1 MIELPETPA
10 PNGASPALMDFG
22 IDLVPPTG
30 AAELRVDRPGSRF
43 TIEVSFPPMAPDV
56 SRVFVSRL
64 LEAKRAGVRIP
75 FPLIGVDQGLPGLP
89 VMNGA
94 GQAGTTIGIRGFAP
108 SYVFKEGFWLSIES
122 ESGQHYLHNCRTT
135 GAADANGTAQI
146 RIEPALRHPFA
157 DGAKVHFAKPMI
169 EGRPQ
174 GSEWGWQIPVNRL
187 IALSVPIREVA

>member
-10 PNGASPALMDFG
+10 PNGASPALLDFG

-43 TIEVSFPPMAPDV
+43 TIEVSFPPMQPDMA
-56 SRVFVSRL
+56 RVFVSRL
-64 LEAKRAGVRIP
+64 LEAKRVGVRIP
-75 FPLIGVDQGLPGLP
+75 FPLLDVDQGLPGLP

-94 GQAGTTIGIRGFAP
+94 GQAGTTIALRGFVP
-108 SYVFKEGFWLSIES
+108 GYVFKEGFWLSIEN
-122 ESGQHYLHNCRTT
+122 ENGQHFLHNCRST
-135 GAADANGTAQI
+135 GAADASGIAQI
-146 RIEPALRHPFA
+146 KVETALRYPFA
-157 DGAKVHFAKPMI
+157 DGAKVHFARPMI

-174 GSEWGWQIPVNRL
+174 GSEWGWQIPINRL